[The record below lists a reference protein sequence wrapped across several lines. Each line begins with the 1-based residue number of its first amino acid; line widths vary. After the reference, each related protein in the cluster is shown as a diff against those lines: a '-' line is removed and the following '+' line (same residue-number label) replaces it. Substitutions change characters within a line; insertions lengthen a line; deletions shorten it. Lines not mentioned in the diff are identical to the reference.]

1 MTDNEL
7 TWKLVERIEELA
19 AGAKQMA
26 SISSGPYATGEEI
39 MLRAELSE
47 VKAKHGILL
56 HQLEEAEE
64 KLAESARQLERS
76 DEIIEAMRNPKMDAM
91 IEKLKVGVNDL
102 NWVDESTVGN
112 WVFYNS
118 GSVSVTLKEARE
130 ALGWVRPT

>member
-1 MTDNEL
+1 
-7 TWKLVERIEELA
+7 
-19 AGAKQMA
+19 
-26 SISSGPYATGEEI
+26 
-39 MLRAELSE
+39 
-47 VKAKHGILL
+47 
-56 HQLEEAEE
+56 
-64 KLAESARQLERS
+64 
-76 DEIIEAMRNPKMDAM
+76 M